1 MFLLC
6 YNRNNPI
13 QNHIAKATPT
23 QNHSVGVAFLFKEE
37 KVMEET
43 NRSMPMPLWKWNNLR

>member
-1 MFLLC
+1 MFC
-6 YNRNNPI
+6 YVITETI
-13 QNHIAKATPT
+13 QYKNHIAKATPT

>member
-1 MFLLC
+1 MFC
-6 YNRNNPI
+6 YVITETINTKI
-13 QNHIAKATPT
+13 ILQKATPT
-23 QNHSVGVAFLFKEE
+23 QNHSVGCVKEE

>member
-1 MFLLC
+1 MFC
-6 YNRNNPI
+6 YVITETI
-13 QNHIAKATPT
+13 QYKIILKATPT